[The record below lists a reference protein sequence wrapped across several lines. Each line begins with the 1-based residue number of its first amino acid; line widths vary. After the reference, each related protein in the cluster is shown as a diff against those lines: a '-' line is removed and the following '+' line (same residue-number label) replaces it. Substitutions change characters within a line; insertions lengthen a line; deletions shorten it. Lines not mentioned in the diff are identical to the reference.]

1 MIMKNLLLIA
11 ITFFTL
17 NIVAQEKK
25 LIVEKDR
32 TETLAD
38 NETKKLTKQLGLN
51 TEQQQKVHAI
61 MLSHFNE
68 ELQMKKKMKQKVTS
82 KEVIDKNEVRKVTV
96 KQRQKYSKKLDD
108 QLKEVFTEDQY
119 KNYSAIKLKQKN
131 TKQKAPKKRT
141 SFK

>member
-1 MIMKNLLLIA
+1 MKNLLLIA